1 MNIFYS
7 RNHYNDYISSHNHI
21 AVLIQ
26 GFSCLYVEYINSVTV
41 SSSCLIKL
49 TSATKKH
56 SWIENASAMN
66 DFNAALPMS

>member
-1 MNIFYS
+1 MNIFYT

-21 AVLIQ
+21 AV
-26 GFSCLYVEYINSVTV
+26 YVEYINSVTV